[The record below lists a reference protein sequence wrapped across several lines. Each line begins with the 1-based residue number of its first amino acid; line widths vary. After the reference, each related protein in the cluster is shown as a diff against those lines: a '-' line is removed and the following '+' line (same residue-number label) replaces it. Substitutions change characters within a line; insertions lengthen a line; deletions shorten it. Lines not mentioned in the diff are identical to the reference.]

1 MEREKLWSIIES
13 LLFASERPLAVKDLR
28 AHIEGAEDRDW
39 RELMEALAERY
50 AQERRGFLL
59 VEVAGGWQFRTNPEN
74 AEWVRKLLAQKPV
87 KLSRAALETL
97 AVIAYR
103 QPITRAE
110 IEDVRGV
117 DAGGVLKM
125 LLDRRLIKILGKKEE
140 IGRPS
145 IYGTTKDFLEFF
157 GLKDLTSMPTLRDFH
172 ELSDDSLAKMDDAG
186 FGAVA
191 PSTEGAASE
200 GDANAAVESP
210 AQDLEAE
217 GEKLAAAARAHE
229 ARVDTGVDT
238 NVDTGIDT
246 SAAGVA
252 VKQGAE

>member
-1 MEREKLWSIIES
+1 MEREKLWSVIES
-13 LLFASERPLAVKDLR
+13 LLFASERPLGMKDLR
-28 AHIEGAEDRDW
+28 AHIDGVENRDM
-39 RELMEALAERY
+39 REVMESLAERY

-59 VEVAGGWQFRTNPEN
+59 MEVAGGWQFRTNPEN
-74 AEWVRKLLAQKPV
+74 AEWVRKMLAQKPV

-117 DAGGVLKM
+117 DSGGVLKM

-157 GLKDLTSMPTLRDFH
+157 GLKDLTSMPTLREFH
-172 ELSDDSLAKMDDAG
+172 ELSDDSLAKMEDAG
-186 FGAVA
+186 FGASSDASAA
-191 PSTEGAASE
+191 P
-200 GDANAAVESP
+200 
-210 AQDLEAE
+210 AE
-217 GEKLAAAARAHE
+217 GGASAEAAAPQEPVNPAEAAAESESVEDRAAAARAHD
-229 ARVDTGVDT
+229 ARVDTGAT
-238 NVDTGIDT
+238 APSKQ
-246 SAAGVA
+246 SA
-252 VKQGAE
+252 E